1 MTASPSS
8 ASAQSKPAQAD
19 VLFRWGKD
27 LMKQQKFAE
36 ACAAFDGS
44 YKLDPDVSTLLNHA
58 ACRAKNVQLATA
70 WRLFTEAQRQ
80 TSDQPD
86 AASMQLNAVAVTRAG
101 ELQPR
106 LSKLSIDVAPDSRLD
121 GLEVLRDA
129 DRVDPGAWSQLLPI
143 DGGTYKIMA
152 RAPGHTTW
160 STTVVVKPERDI
172 QNVAVPKLD
181 SLTAAKP
188 KPDER
193 PPAPTNAPPV
203 RTPPADVAPTRTPLT
218 DAKPIP
224 AAPIRT
230 PQTDAKPTRVPPT
243 DAKPTPAPP
252 TRVTSISAPP
262 VRTPPADVAPTRVPP
277 TDAKPTPAPPTG
289 TKPTP
294 APPTDAKP
302 ARVPPTSARTTPEQ
316 PQAPLSL
323 DEPRSEN
330 LALTLSLGGTLV
342 SWGLLIAAGG
352 GFDNTTI
359 VLRTVGGFGVALA
372 PSFGHWYAGKYFPR
386 GMWFRLASPLVLTA
400 GVGLVVNSYFQDS
413 SAGKT
418 VGAVLA
424 LTGAGLFVYGTI
436 DDIVTARS
444 RVRQRNRGR
453 DFAIAPVVT
462 SNAAGLTLGGRF

>member
-1 MTASPSS
+1 MASSASS
-8 ASAQSKPAQAD
+8 ASAQSKHVQAD

-27 LMKQQKFAE
+27 LMRQQKFAE
-36 ACAAFDGS
+36 ACAAFESS
-44 YKLDPDVSTLLNHA
+44 YKLDPDISTLLNHA
-58 ACRAKNVQLATA
+58 DCRKKNAQLATA
-70 WRLFTEAQRQ
+70 WRLFAYAQRQ
-80 TSDQPD
+80 THDQPD
-86 AASMQLNAVAVTRAG
+86 ATSMQLNAVAATRAS
-101 ELQPR
+101 ELQTR
-106 LSKLSIDVAPDSRLD
+106 LSKLSIDVAPDYRRD

-129 DRVDPGAWSQLLPI
+129 DRVDPGAWNQLLPI
-143 DGGTYKIMA
+143 DGGIYKIMA
-152 RAPGHTTW
+152 RAPGHATW
-160 STTVVVKPERDI
+160 STTVVVKLEGDI
-172 QNVAVPKLD
+172 RIVAVPKLD
-181 SLTAAKP
+181 PLTGAKP

-193 PPAPTNAPPV
+193 PPAPIGAPPV
-203 RTPPADVAPTRTPLT
+203 RT
-218 DAKPIP
+218 
-224 AAPIRT
+224 
-230 PQTDAKPTRVPPT
+230 
-243 DAKPTPAPP
+243 
-252 TRVTSISAPP
+252 
-262 VRTPPADVAPTRVPP
+262 PP

-302 ARVPPTSARTTPEQ
+302 TPVPPTSAPPTPEQ

-342 SWGLLIAAGG
+342 SWGLLIAAGPPTDNSAIALLTAG
-352 GFDNTTI
+352 G
-359 VLRTVGGFGVALA
+359 VGVALA

-386 GMWFRLASPLVLTA
+386 GMWFRLASPLVLTD
-400 GVGLVVNSYFQDS
+400 GVALVVNSYFQDS

-424 LTGAGLFVYGTI
+424 LTGAGLFVYGTV

-444 RVRQRNRGR
+444 RVRQWNQGH